1 MLAPSAAGKLSRN
14 LTLDYSRE
22 EGRRDLIA
30 GLTVAAIALPEGM
43 AYAVIAGVDPR
54 FGLYSSI
61 VLTAVAAIFGSSSH
75 LITGATSAVSL
86 VVFSVLAFFD
96 PDDSIEAV
104 EALFLLG
111 VMVGAIQIFV
121 AVFRLGDL
129 TRYISESV
137 ILGFMV
143 GAAIVL
149 AISQVANFLGVHARG
164 TGHQNILHRLLLTL
178 TEGYPF
184 NFKAIATSTATV
196 ALVLIL
202 RKVVRA
208 YRLPH
213 VEMLAVLVLV
223 TAAAFSVGWSQPD
236 AGGKTAIAV
245 AGAVPASLPSP
256 HIPEIKFAWVS
267 NFASSALAIA
277 LLGLLEALA
286 AAKSIASQSGQRLDY
301 NRLCLS
307 QGLANL
313 VGGFFRCLPG
323 SGSLSRSAINFQA
336 GAATRMSGIITALTV
351 AVALLFI
358 APLIRFIPKAALA
371 GLLVLT
377 AARLIDL
384 SRLRYTFRAS
394 RYDAGLVLITALTA
408 IFVGVEYSILT
419 GVALSI
425 LLFIPR
431 AAKLKAAE
439 LVVTPERVVR
449 ERLSSDPQCSSMIL
463 FDLEGELFF
472 GAAPELDRYLDEL
485 QRRAI
490 QQSIPFIVLRLKR
503 MRNPDVVCLE
513 RIEHFLK
520 DAENN
525 KITVLLAGIRP
536 DFLQAITRLRFQDW
550 FPPDHIFPEEGKSD
564 DSDSATLKAVR
575 YAYQLLRDANRCGH
589 CRQSEP
595 AEGHAVSL
603 YYLV

>member
-1 MLAPSAAGKLSRN
+1 MLAPSAAGKLSRI

-149 AISQVANFLGVHARG
+149 AISQVANFLGVHVRG

-184 NFKAIATSTATV
+184 NLKAIATSTATV

-236 AGGKTAIAV
+236 AGGKTAIAG

-267 NFASSALAIA
+267 DFASTLSPSPCWACSRPWPPPSPSPANRVSDSTIIAYAFRKDSPIWLADSSAVCRAPA
-277 LLGLLEALA
+277 RCPVRR
-286 AAKSIASQSGQRLDY
+286 SISR
-301 NRLCLS
+301 
-307 QGLANL
+307 
-313 VGGFFRCLPG
+313 PG
-323 SGSLSRSAINFQA
+323 RRRGC
-336 GAATRMSGIITALTV
+336 
-351 AVALLFI
+351 
-358 APLIRFIPKAALA
+358 
-371 GLLVLT
+371 
-377 AARLIDL
+377 
-384 SRLRYTFRAS
+384 RAS
-394 RYDAGLVLITALTA
+394 
-408 IFVGVEYSILT
+408 S
-419 GVALSI
+419 
-425 LLFIPR
+425 
-431 AAKLKAAE
+431 
-439 LVVTPERVVR
+439 
-449 ERLSSDPQCSSMIL
+449 
-463 FDLEGELFF
+463 
-472 GAAPELDRYLDEL
+472 
-485 QRRAI
+485 
-490 QQSIPFIVLRLKR
+490 
-503 MRNPDVVCLE
+503 
-513 RIEHFLK
+513 
-520 DAENN
+520 
-525 KITVLLAGIRP
+525 
-536 DFLQAITRLRFQDW
+536 
-550 FPPDHIFPEEGKSD
+550 PP
-564 DSDSATLKAVR
+564 
-575 YAYQLLRDANRCGH
+575 
-589 CRQSEP
+589 
-595 AEGHAVSL
+595 
-603 YYLV
+603 

>member
-184 NFKAIATSTATV
+184 NLKAIATSTATV

-267 NFASSALAIA
+267 DFASSALAIA

-425 LLFIPR
+425 LLFVPR

-449 ERLSSDPQCSSMIL
+449 DRLSSDPQCSSMIL

-472 GAAPELDRYLDEL
+472 APPRNSTAISMSCSGAQSTKYPVHRAAPEAYAESRCRLPRANRTFLEGRGEQQNNSSAGWHPARLLASDHETSLPGLVPAGSYFPGGGQE
-485 QRRAI
+485 RRCRFRNPEGR
-490 QQSIPFIVLRLKR
+490 SLRLSIA
-503 MRNPDVVCLE
+503 P
-513 RIEHFLK
+513 
-520 DAENN
+520 
-525 KITVLLAGIRP
+525 
-536 DFLQAITRLRFQDW
+536 
-550 FPPDHIFPEEGKSD
+550 
-564 DSDSATLKAVR
+564 
-575 YAYQLLRDANRCGH
+575 RC
-589 CRQSEP
+589 Q
-595 AEGHAVSL
+595 
-603 YYLV
+603 